1 MLSTANVSVFHLK
14 SSPNAV
20 LLLGK
25 TQRKVINSNEKSTYP
40 GRTVCAALQTPW
52 LPARTQTTAINVSD

>member
-14 SSPNAV
+14 PSPNAV

-25 TQRKVINSNEKSTYP
+25 TQRKVINSDEKKRLSWED
-40 GRTVCAALQTPW
+40 GVCGASNPLAACQNPDNRHQCL
-52 LPARTQTTAINVSD
+52 